1 MTQIQFSVSAVA
13 DLQRLRD
20 FIAVHNQEA
29 AARVALRIRESIAT
43 LALDPA
49 KGRPVENLEGVREL
63 IAGNYVVRYL
73 NLEDEETIVI
83 LRVWHGKEYR
93 DL

>member
-20 FIAVHNQEA
+20 FIAVNNEEA

-43 LALDPA
+43 LALYPA
-49 KGRPVENLEGVREL
+49 KGRPVEDLEGVREL

-83 LRVWHGKEYR
+83 LRIWHGKEYR